1 MITIKVKKYYYLMS
15 IQMKINKRVSKN
27 KTWFE
32 ENRITSLYINL
43 YLEFYDLLNNIC
55 FSNLKFDDN

>member
-1 MITIKVKKYYYLMS
+1 
-15 IQMKINKRVSKN
+15 MKINKRVSKN